1 MQQLYVIEYV
11 SRNDSKKKEI
21 SAVSFFPLLVY
32 CAIFHNVKI
41 ISESVILLV
50 KYYVSCYIRY
60 LLELERYKI
69 LTEEVKK
76 ILRSLSQSI
85 NCDLSL
91 HKELWN

>member
-1 MQQLYVIEYV
+1 MAAEMTAK
-11 SRNDSKKKEI
+11 KKKEI
-21 SAVSFFPLLVY
+21 SVVSFFPPLVY

-41 ISESVILLV
+41 VSESVILLV

-76 ILRSLSQSI
+76 R
-85 NCDLSL
+85 
-91 HKELWN
+91 